1 MTTYLIVFAAIVLI
15 SIITFVFQLRSPW
28 HSGPAAKPSADALL
42 RELYSQYWVQ
52 VTALTQ
58 VRMLDAPSDEQWLAE
73 IRKRAFASADSQ
85 PLSGSL
91 PAAFQD
97 SRDAVQH
104 GLGLQRVTGFLPA
117 FTSACARLR
126 CRCGHVLHHK
136 GVTVTTAAAV
146 VILVICGTPAAV
158 GARSVPTNLRRMTI
172 PASYSVQ
179 FSPGQFTLS
188 NADRDTLDGLVNS
201 IEQSLARVTIT
212 GYADG
217 LATAAADRRL
227 ALKRAQAVVA
237 FLKTRGISTS
247 RLLVQGV
254 RLHVPGLPS
263 RSVTIFIW
271 EHSGNG

>member
-1 MTTYLIVFAAIVLI
+1 MTTYLIVFAAIALI

-28 HSGPAAKPSADALL
+28 LSGPAARPSADALL
-42 RELYSQYWVQ
+42 RELYSQYSVQ
-52 VTALTQ
+52 VTAFTQ

-85 PLSGSL
+85 PLSG
-91 PAAFQD
+91 
-97 SRDAVQH
+97 
-104 GLGLQRVTGFLPA
+104 VTGFLPA

-126 CRCGHVLHHK
+126 YRCGHVLHRK

-146 VILVICGTPAAV
+146 VILVIGTPAAV

-188 NADRDTLDGLVNS
+188 NADRDALDGLVNS
-201 IEQSLARVTIT
+201 IEQSLGRVTIT

-217 LATAAADRRL
+217 LATAAADHRL

-237 FLKTRGISTS
+237 FLQTRGISTS

-254 RLHVPGLPS
+254 RLHVSGLPS

>member
-15 SIITFVFQLRSPW
+15 SIIAFVFQRRSRW
-28 HSGPAAKPSADALL
+28 LSGPAAKPSADALL

-73 IRKRAFASADSQ
+73 IRERAFASADGQ

-97 SRDAVQH
+97 SRGAVRH
-104 GLGLQRVTGFLPA
+104 GLSLQRVTGFLPA
-117 FTSACARLR
+117 FTSAYARLR
-126 CRCGHVLHHK
+126 CRCGNVPRRK
-136 GVTVTTAAAV
+136 RVTVTSVAAV
-146 VILVICGTPAAV
+146 VILVICTPAAV
-158 GARSVPTNLRRMTI
+158 GARSVPVSLRRATI
-172 PASYSVQ
+172 PASYSVV

-188 NADRDTLDGLVNS
+188 GADRDTLDGLVNA
-201 IEQSLARVTIT
+201 IDQSLARVTIT

-217 LATAAADRRL
+217 LGTVAADRGL

-237 FLKTRGISTS
+237 FLQTRGISTS
-247 RLLVQGV
+247 RLLAQGV
-254 RLHVPGLPS
+254 RLHVPGLAS

-271 EHSGNG
+271 EHSGSG

>member
-15 SIITFVFQLRSPW
+15 SVITFVFQRRSPRL
-28 HSGPAAKPSADALL
+28 SSPAAKPSADALL
-42 RELYSQYWVQ
+42 REMYSQYRVQ

-58 VRMLDAPSDEQWLAE
+58 VRMLDAPSDEQWLAD

-91 PAAFQD
+91 PVAFQD
-97 SRDAVQH
+97 SRDAVRH
-104 GLGLQRVTGFLPA
+104 GLGLQRATGFLPA
-117 FTSACARLR
+117 FTSAYARLR
-126 CRCGHVLHHK
+126 CRCGNVLRHK
-136 GVTVTTAAAV
+136 GVAVAAV
-146 VILVICGTPAAV
+146 VLLVVCTPAAV
-158 GARSVPTNLRRMTI
+158 GARSVPASLRRATI

-179 FSPGQFTLS
+179 FSPDQFTLTG
-188 NADRDTLDGLVNS
+188 ADRDTLNGLVQA
-201 IEQSLARVTIT
+201 IEQSSARVTIT

-217 LATAAADRRL
+217 LGTVVADRGL
-227 ALKRAQAVVA
+227 ALKRAQAVAA
-237 FLKTRGISTS
+237 FLQTRGISTS

>member
-15 SIITFVFQLRSPW
+15 SIITLVFQLRSSW
-28 HSGPAAKPSADALL
+28 LSGPAAKPSADALL

-58 VRMLDAPSDEQWLAE
+58 VLMLDAPSDEQWLAE

-85 PLSGSL
+85 PLSG
-91 PAAFQD
+91 
-97 SRDAVQH
+97 
-104 GLGLQRVTGFLPA
+104 VTGFLPA

-126 CRCGHVLHHK
+126 CRCGHVLHHQV
-136 GVTVTTAAAV
+136 VTVTAAAAV
-146 VILVICGTPAAV
+146 VILVVCGTPAAV

-188 NADRDTLDGLVNS
+188 DADRDTLDGLVNS
-201 IEQSLARVTIT
+201 MEQSLARVTIT

-237 FLKTRGISTS
+237 FLQTRGISTS